1 MTTITRFLQVFALGT
16 WVGSIVFLSFVV
28 APGAFATLPTRDQA
42 GAVVGMALAR
52 LHVLGYVAGAVYLVV
67 TAFRGRSAAALAR
80 PAVLVVVLM
89 LALTLVS
96 QQWVSPRLASL
107 RVEMGSVHGEQ
118 GRTIHGEQGRTLDRT
133 LADHPLRVEF
143 NRLHQLSVLLET
155 CVLLLG
161 VAGLFLTVRKGP

>member
-1 MTTITRFLQVFALGT
+1 MMTTIARFLQVFALGT

-67 TAFRGRSAAALAR
+67 TAFRGHSAAALAR

-118 GRTIHGEQGRTLDRT
+118 GRTMDRT

-143 NRLHQLSVLLET
+143 NHLHQLSVLLET

-161 VAGLFLTVRKGP
+161 VAALFLTLRNP